1 MVPDPTARDGHIIEL
16 IGELAGILRLS
27 GLDATKPPRYARA
40 LSETMVAGARIGHCF
55 ISTEKESAR
64 PHLLQV
70 Q

>member
-1 MVPDPTARDGHIIEL
+1 MVPDTAARNGHTIEL
-16 IGELAGILRLS
+16 IGELAGILRLG

-40 LSETMVAGARIGHCF
+40 VSETMVAGARISHCF

-64 PHLLQV
+64 PHLLQA

>member
-1 MVPDPTARDGHIIEL
+1 MVPDTAARNGHAIEN
-16 IGELAGILRLS
+16 IGELAGIYIWEDWMQQS
-27 GLDATKPPRYARA
+27 PPRFARA
-40 LSETMVAGARIGHCF
+40 ASETMVAGARVGHCF